1 MQVHQLSHD
10 VTEQPRGTRLW
21 HEGCAQCL
29 PVCLE
34 VPVPTSICGVCSCL
48 KLHTVSEEGCSRLR
62 WSQKISYSPG
72 LLASCACRVQQ
83 SKAAEQCSAPG
94 NSAQKRLGRKLH
106 VRGELRWTRVM
117 QTRTNTQRSAAR
129 PIPDA
134 PCNVRPCSAAAER
147 AMCVT
152 QGGEPGSAGPAAAG
166 SAPEASHSVAGNL
179 GAGASIPGL
188 AAAAASA
195 PDARMPDGAE
205 GGASAGPSAAQPA
218 GGWGDAADERGAG
231 AAGTGPRGAASGWA
245 GSAGERAALAAA
257 PLRVRAEVRLFTRRG
272 TWLRPSAAQCSRSVC
287 CAGVGSRGRCGEQR
301 GCLQH
306 PERGSCAGAGRGGA
320 GRGARAWARRVW
332 LRALQ
337 AALPPGGAVLR
348 RGVYVPAL
356 PQREADCKRVGAGR
370 WPPSALLVRGRG
382 AAGRGTACYLRSLPA
397 VQPPQGLGP
406 LSCGYIS
413 QVACCSST
421 YC

>member
-1 MQVHQLSHD
+1 MLQSN
-10 VTEQPRGTRLW
+10 PGAPGFGM
-21 HEGCAQCL
+21 GCAQCL

-147 AMCVT
+147 AVCVT

-287 CAGVGSRGRCGEQR
+287 CAGVGSRG
-301 GCLQH
+301 
-306 PERGSCAGAGRGGA
+306 
-320 GRGARAWARRVW
+320 
-332 LRALQ
+332 
-337 AALPPGGAVLR
+337 AA
-348 RGVYVPAL
+348 
-356 PQREADCKRVGAGR
+356 CST
-370 WPPSALLVRGRG
+370 PSAAAAQAPGAAELAEARERGRG
-382 AAGRGTACYLRSLPA
+382 EYGCAHYRRRCRLVAPCCGEVFTCRHCHNEKRTASEWVRAAGH
-397 VQPPQGLGP
+397 PPH
-406 LSCGYIS
+406 
-413 QVACCSST
+413 CSSVVVALLAEALPVT
-421 YC
+421 